1 MGQRPGGQDPS
12 GQGPVAKAQ
21 VAKVRV
27 AKAQW
32 AKVWVVKVQVATA
45 RVVRVGVRT
54 LGRPRRDLVRSKLRQ
69 PSGREVPANERPAP
83 RLQGVSAL
91 DGCPSDEQ
99 EGLWS

>member
-1 MGQRPGGQDPS
+1 M
-12 GQGPVAKAQ
+12 
-21 VAKVRV
+21 AKVQV

-32 AKVWVVKVQVATA
+32 AKVWVAKVQVATA
-45 RVVRVGVRT
+45 RVVKVRVAKVQVAMARVVKVRVRT
-54 LGRPRRDLVRSKLRQ
+54 LGRPRRDLVRSKLHQ
-69 PSGREVPANERPAP
+69 PSGREVPANECPAP